1 MPVRMV
7 KNAVGP
13 SLGRIVAKLDRL
25 PKEGYEYWKKITP
38 KDTGN
43 AKRRTRLTGHKIR
56 ADYDY
61 AVPLDEGHS
70 KQAPRGMWKPTK
82 EYLDKKVRR
91 IMRK

>member
-1 MPVRMV
+1 MV

-38 KDTGN
+38 KKTGN
-43 AKRRTRLTGHKIR
+43 AKRRTRLQGNKIK

-61 AVPLDEGHS
+61 AVPLDEGRS
-70 KQAPRGMWKPTK
+70 RQAPRGMSKPTVD
-82 EYLDKKVRR
+82 YLDRRLRR
-91 IMRK
+91 ILRK

>member
-38 KDTGN
+38 KKTGN
-43 AKRRTRLTGHKIR
+43 AKRRTRLQGNKIK

-61 AVPLDEGHS
+61 AVPLDEGRS
-70 KQAPRGMWKPTK
+70 RQAPRGMSKPTVD
-82 EYLDKKVRR
+82 YLDRRLRR
-91 IMRK
+91 ILRK

>member
-1 MPVRMV
+1 MPVRMTRN
-7 KNAVGP
+7 KMGS
-13 SLGRIVAKLDRL
+13 SLGRIVAKLDTL
-25 PKEGYEYWKKITP
+25 PKEGYQEWKRITP
-38 KDTGN
+38 RDTGN

-70 KQAPRGMWKPTK
+70 KQAPRGMWQPTK
-82 EYLDKKVRR
+82 EYLDRRVRR